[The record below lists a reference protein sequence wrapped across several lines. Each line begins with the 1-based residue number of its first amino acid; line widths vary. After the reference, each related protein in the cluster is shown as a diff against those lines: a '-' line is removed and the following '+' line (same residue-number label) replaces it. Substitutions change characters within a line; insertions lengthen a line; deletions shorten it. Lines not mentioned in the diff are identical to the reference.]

1 MDEEGRPILDWGHAI
16 EALNKLDA
24 GVPEQAPALFALCM
38 TGRPEHP
45 GGPTKTHCH
54 ALAASSALSKPCSV
68 TCALSSAQI
77 CVGLRPHAS
86 SECSPQNTMVQSRV
100 EVLAQTHADGH
111 DMVVAQ
117 VLLLS
122 RDEMS
127 MLVVSYAD
135 IARCLKAAYGELQAR
150 SGAPR

>member
-1 MDEEGRPILDWGHAI
+1 
-16 EALNKLDA
+16 
-24 GVPEQAPALFALCM
+24 
-38 TGRPEHP
+38 
-45 GGPTKTHCH
+45 
-54 ALAASSALSKPCSV
+54 
-68 TCALSSAQI
+68 
-77 CVGLRPHAS
+77 
-86 SECSPQNTMVQSRV
+86 MVQSRV